1 MGSDDMHCTVYDVRC
16 YRLRCCIAVPFF
28 VSTTAHEDVKHHP
41 LLAAVTVLSAPM
53 LFQDQQ
59 KKLISPFAIILCGIL
74 SVAFRSLRP
83 YPSYL
88 TSPLQSYPP

>member
-59 KKLISPFAIILCGIL
+59 KKKFLHS
-74 SVAFRSLRP
+74 
-83 YPSYL
+83 PSYCVGF
-88 TSPLQSYPP
+88 SPLPFEVCDLIHHI